1 MKKTILITMVLVF
14 GVAGINYAV
23 EDTWVSKTNMP
34 TARVF
39 AGGCVLDGKIYII
52 SGAPSHSSATQ
63 AVEMYDPLVDTW
75 TRMANIPSAQC
86 YPATCAFDGKIYV
99 FGGTSPGM
107 YSSATKDV
115 YVYDPRTD
123 SWTQR
128 ADMPYANALCGIAVV
143 DDIIYLIGGSLG
155 ESSSPVSRV
164 MAYNPVTETWTQK
177 ADMPTA
183 RSLLSASVVDGK
195 IYAIG
200 GSTQNWRAFAYK
212 NVEVYD
218 PSTDTWT
225 RKSDMPSERW
235 SLGTCVVGGTIF
247 AIGGGVSAAYGS
259 SRANEAYD
267 PVTDTWISKA
277 PMQQKRYGLYVG
289 SVGNKIYAI
298 GGSVPTI
305 LSTVEEY
312 DTGIIVTPPSPDF
325 NGDGIVDS
333 ADMCIMIDHWGEDY
347 PPCDIA
353 PLPFGDGIVDI
364 NDLILLAEHLFEE
377 IFPPELVA
385 YWKLDETEG
394 DIAQNSVS
402 DNHGILNGDPIWQPD
417 GGQVA
422 GALEF
427 DGIDDYLIADFVLNP
442 ADGTFSVFAW
452 VKGGGPGQVIIFQ
465 IDSSGTDI
473 GETWLGMDA
482 LSENLMTDLVPPPVG
497 RFVPQPLISESII
510 TDDQWHHIGF
520 VWDGSYRILYAD
532 GIEVAKDTAPQ
543 NPLESAPGDLYMG
556 AGETIGTG
564 NFFSGLIDDVRIY
577 NAALTSEQIAALAQ

>member
-1 MKKTILITMVLVF
+1 MKKTILLGLVLAFCGARVS
-14 GVAGINYAV
+14 VAL
-23 EDTWVSKTNMP
+23 EDTWTYKTNMP

-39 AGGCVLDGKIYII
+39 AGGCVLDGKIYVI

-63 AVEMYDPLVDTW
+63 AVEMYDPIVDTW
-75 TRMANIPSAQC
+75 TRLANIPSARC
-86 YPATCAFDGKIYV
+86 YPATCTFDGKIYV
-99 FGGTSPGM
+99 LGGTSPGM

-115 YVYDPRTD
+115 YVYDPQTD
-123 SWTQR
+123 SWTQK
-128 ADMPYANALCGIAVV
+128 ANMPYANALCGIAVV
-143 DDIIYLIGGSLG
+143 DDIIYLIGGGLS

-164 MAYNPVTETWTQK
+164 MAYDLVAETWTQK

-183 RSLLSASVVDGK
+183 RILLSASVVDGK

-225 RKSDMPSERW
+225 RKADMQSERW
-235 SLGTCVVGGTIF
+235 SLGTCVVGGKIF

-259 SRANEAYD
+259 SRANEVYD
-267 PVTDTWISKA
+267 PVTDAWTTKS
-277 PMQQKRYGLYVG
+277 PMQQKRYGLFVG

-347 PPCDIA
+347 PPCDIG
-353 PLPFGDGIVDI
+353 PEPWGDGIIDVQ
-364 NDLILLAEHLFEE
+364 DLIVLAEHLFEE

-394 DIAQNSVS
+394 NIAQNSIS
-402 DNHGILNGDPIWQPD
+402 DNHGIISGNPIWQPD
-417 GGQVA
+417 SGKVT
-422 GALEF
+422 GALQF
-427 DGIDDYLIADFVLNP
+427 DGIDDCVITDSPLNP
-442 ADGTFSVFAW
+442 ADGAFSIFAW
-452 VKGGGPGQVIIFQ
+452 IKGGAPGQVILSQ
-465 IDSSGTDI
+465 IGASNWLCTDSVEGY
-473 GETWLGMDA
+473 
-482 LSENLMTDLVPPPVG
+482 LMTGLKATG
-497 RFVPQPLISESII
+497 RGGASLLSQTSI
-510 TDDQWHHIGF
+510 TDNNWHRIGF
-520 VWDGSYRILYAD
+520 VWDGSYRHLYVD
-532 GIEVAKDTAPQ
+532 GGAVAKDNAQLPDLMSSDGSLYLGTGC
-543 NPLESAPGDLYMG
+543 SHAPG
-556 AGETIGTG
+556 T
-564 NFFSGLIDDVRIY
+564 FFSGLIDDVRIY
-577 NAALTSEQIAALAQ
+577 NVALTADEIATLSK